1 VKHKTINLKRS
12 NIMIKKRGR
21 VVGLDV
27 HPDSFAG
34 AVVEGSDPAS
44 AVVSSTSTR
53 VELERLEQW
62 ASRHTRTEDTLVLEA
77 SGNAFA
83 VAARLRAIG
92 REVEILDSHRA
103 GKVGKVYCANDRVD
117 AVKIA
122 RIYLSALSPIVW
134 QPDQKTLE
142 RREVFSAYQAVVKE
156 STRAKQQLRSMLNEH
171 CVRLEKGFRLCHPNA
186 ITRLLKLRE
195 WTPARRMLLE
205 QLHGSLVAARA
216 RRTLLRRHM
225 AQEIVAEEALLRLTR
240 LCGINLIT
248 LYGVVSAVGDVRRF
262 THSKKLVAYLGL
274 NPSVSQSGNFQGSG
288 ALKRHG
294 RGALRALLIQS
305 GKKLLEV
312 NNPLQ
317 KWGLAV
323 AARRGRN
330 KAAVAV
336 ARKLCVALWHVL
348 MGHIIGAL
356 ERFDTLE
363 TKLGKFATEMG
374 PAALHA
380 FGYNNKADFVKKKL
394 YVLRRY
400 P

>member
-1 VKHKTINLKRS
+1 
-12 NIMIKKRGR
+12 MKKNRGR

-44 AVVSSTSTR
+44 AQVLSTSTR
-53 VELERLEQW
+53 VELEHMERW
-62 ASRHTRTEDTLVLEA
+62 ALRHTRAEDTLVLEA

-83 VAARLRAIG
+83 VAARLRGIG
-92 REVEILDSHRA
+92 RKVEILDSHRA

-142 RREVFSAYQAVVKE
+142 RREIFSAYQAVVKE
-156 STRAKQQLRSMLNEH
+156 STRAKQQLRAMLNEH

-186 ITRLLKLRE
+186 IKRLLALRE
-195 WTPARRMLLE
+195 WTPARRMLLQ
-205 QLHGSLVAARA
+205 QLHGSLLSARA

-225 AQEIVAEEALLRLTR
+225 AQEIVADDALMRLSR
-240 LCGINLIT
+240 LCGINLVT
-248 LYGVVSAVGDVRRF
+248 LYGVVSAVGDVHRF
-262 THSKKLVAYLGL
+262 THSKKLVAYFGL
-274 NPSVSQSGNFQGSG
+274 NPSVSQSGNFEGSG
-288 ALKRHG
+288 ALRRHG

-312 NNPLQ
+312 ANPLQ

-336 ARKLCVALWHVL
+336 ARKLCVAVWHVL
-348 MGHIIGAL
+348 MGHVIGAL
-356 ERFDTLE
+356 ERLDTFE
-363 TKLGKFATEMG
+363 TKLSKFATEIG
-374 PAALHA
+374 PAALA
-380 FGYNNKADFVKKKL
+380 ALGYNNKAEFVKKKL
-394 YVLRRY
+394 YLLRSY

>member
-1 VKHKTINLKRS
+1 MTKNK
-12 NIMIKKRGR
+12 GR

-34 AVVEGSDPAS
+34 AVVEGSDPAQ
-44 AVVSSTSTR
+44 ARVLSTSTR
-53 VELERLEQW
+53 VQLEQLERW
-62 ASRHTRTEDTLVLEA
+62 ALRHTSTEDRLVLEA

-83 VAARLRAIG
+83 VAKRLRMIG
-92 REVEILDSHRA
+92 RKVEILDSHCA
-103 GKVGKVYCANDRVD
+103 GRVGKVYCANDRVD

-134 QPDQKTLE
+134 QPDAKTLE

-171 CVRLEKGFRLCHPNA
+171 CVRLEKGFRLCHPKA
-186 ITRLLKLRE
+186 ITRLLALRE
-195 WTPARRMLLE
+195 WTPARTMLL
-205 QLHGSLVAARA
+205 QQSHGSLVAARA

-225 AQEIVAEEALLRLTR
+225 AQEIVADDALMRLSR
-240 LCGINLIT
+240 LCGINLVT
-248 LYGVVSAVGDVRRF
+248 LYGVVSAVGDVHRF
-262 THSKKLVAYLGL
+262 THSKKLVAYFGL
-274 NPSVSQSGNFQGSG
+274 NPSVSQSGNFEGSG
-288 ALKRHG
+288 ALRRHG
-294 RGALRALLIQS
+294 RAALRALLIQS

-312 NNPLQ
+312 ANPLQ

-336 ARKLCVALWHVL
+336 ARKLCVAVWHVL
-348 MGHIIGAL
+348 MGHVIGAL
-356 ERFDTLE
+356 ERLDTLE
-363 TKLGKFATEMG
+363 TKLSKFATEIG
-374 PAALHA
+374 PAALA
-380 FGYNNKADFVKKKL
+380 ALGYNNKADFVQKKL
-394 YVLRRY
+394 YVLRSY